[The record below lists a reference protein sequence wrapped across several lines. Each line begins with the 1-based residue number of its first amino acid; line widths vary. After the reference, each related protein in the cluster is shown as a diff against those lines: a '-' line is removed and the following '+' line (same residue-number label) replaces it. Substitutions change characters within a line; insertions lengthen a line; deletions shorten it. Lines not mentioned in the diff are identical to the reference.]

1 MCGCYIVAGEDICI
15 GVTSCLQDRHWQ
27 TIFLGM
33 NEPYMGSG
41 QFTVAELMSYNLC
54 DNADLVHSV
63 YLSAVAEYDLEQ
75 QMSRIKRLWQDKNFK
90 LAKHIPDSMFIKGAS
105 DCVNMCKHVYV
116 HAMCMHMCVSVCVLG
131 GVGGMCEI
139 LRVCL
144 CVFESEG
151 RGSRENR
158 ETRERVCVWG
168 VTCKT
173 VCMYVGG

>member
-1 MCGCYIVAGEDICI
+1 
-15 GVTSCLQDRHWQ
+15 
-27 TIFLGM
+27 M

-105 DCVNMCKHVYV
+105 DCVNVCKHVYV
-116 HAMCMHMCVSVCVLG
+116 HAMHMHMYVCECVCVLG
-131 GVGGMCEI
+131 GGYVWDSA
-139 LRVCL
+139 
-144 CVFESEG
+144 CVF
-151 RGSRENR
+151 
-158 ETRERVCVWG
+158 VCVCKWG
-168 VTCKT
+168 ERE
-173 VCMYVGG
+173 

>member
-1 MCGCYIVAGEDICI
+1 
-15 GVTSCLQDRHWQ
+15 
-27 TIFLGM
+27 M

-105 DCVNMCKHVYV
+105 DCVNVCKHVSV
-116 HAMCMHMCVSVCVLG
+116 HAMHMYGGGGGGNVWDSACVFVCVCKWG
-131 GVGGMCEI
+131 E
-139 LRVCL
+139 
-144 CVFESEG
+144 
-151 RGSRENR
+151 RE
-158 ETRERVCVWG
+158 
-168 VTCKT
+168 
-173 VCMYVGG
+173 

>member
-1 MCGCYIVAGEDICI
+1 MRTAVTLLQWRDICV
-15 GVTSCLQDRHWQ
+15 GVASCLQDRHWQ

-105 DCVNMCKHVYV
+105 DCVNVCKHVYV
-116 HAMCMHMCVSVCVLG
+116 HAMHMHMYVCECVCVLG
-131 GVGGMCEI
+131 GG
-139 LRVCL
+139 
-144 CVFESEG
+144 
-151 RGSRENR
+151 
-158 ETRERVCVWG
+158 
-168 VTCKT
+168 
-173 VCMYVGG
+173 YV